1 MRNRSQ
7 IAILI
12 KHLISNCNQITEKL
26 SQKTETEVNRQRISW
41 HINASI
47 SFIVIPFIQTP
58 VRTMPSA
65 GRYGDE

>member
-26 SQKTETEVNRQRISW
+26 FQKTETEVNQQRISW

-58 VRTMPSA
+58 VRTMSSA
-65 GRYGDE
+65 GKYGGE